1 VLRRSREGRGDYKS
15 WVKEGVMLTI
25 LAITVSFL
33 VFLVLV
39 GLLAQRADRI
49 RDEDAQGEADSP

>member
-1 VLRRSREGRGDYKS
+1 
-15 WVKEGVMLTI
+15 MLTI

-49 RDEDAQGEADSP
+49 RDEDAQGEAGNP

>member
-1 VLRRSREGRGDYKS
+1 
-15 WVKEGVMLTI
+15 MLTI

-33 VFLVLV
+33 IFLVLI

-49 RDEDAQGEADSP
+49 RDEDAQGEVDSP